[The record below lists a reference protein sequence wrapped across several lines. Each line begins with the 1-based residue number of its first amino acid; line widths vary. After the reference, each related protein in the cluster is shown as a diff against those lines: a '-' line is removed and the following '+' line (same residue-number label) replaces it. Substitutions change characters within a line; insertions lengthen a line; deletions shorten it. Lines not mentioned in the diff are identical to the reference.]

1 ANSGS
6 LRVRMALEDAE
17 HHLRRLDVMANRL
30 AFALVV
36 AAFVMSS
43 AIIVSSERAMAS
55 ITPLGGALYAGV
67 AAIFGLWLLYSIIR
81 SGRL

>member
-1 ANSGS
+1 MR
-6 LRVRMALEDAE
+6 LALEDADQ
-17 HHLRRLDVMANRL
+17 HLRRLDVMANRL

-43 AIIVSSERAMAS
+43 AIIISSERAMVS
-55 ITPLGGALYAGV
+55 ITPVGGALYAGV
-67 AAIFGLWLLYSIIR
+67 AAVFGLWLLYSIIR